1 MASLDKLTKV
11 SESFTVY
18 RYDNGYMF
26 EVTGRDKKEDWKNLK
41 IICNTQDDVVALFQ
55 DYIFIELRNGALM
68 IPN

>member
-18 RYDNGYMF
+18 RYENGYMF

-55 DYIFIELRNGALM
+55 EYMGKDVDN
-68 IPN
+68 